1 MDIKTLILESN
12 LINFTIVIIAIAY
25 FLIKLIPDSTKK
37 RQAEIQKQLTDAQKA
52 KEDAEAKLKEL
63 EVEIEVAKIESK
75 KIIDSANENAESI
88 KSQIIKDA
96 QTEISRLKANAQRE
110 IQMNKDVAINNIKD
124 KLRELTITSVQN
136 SLKERQSEVDQLIKQ
151 KVANDL
157 KEKIA

>member
-12 LINFTIVIIAIAY
+12 LINFTIVAVAIAY
-25 FLIKLIPDSTKK
+25 FLVKLIPDSTKK

-52 KEDAEAKLKEL
+52 KEDAEAKLQEL
-63 EVEIEVAKIESK
+63 EVEIEVAKLESK
-75 KIIDSANENAESI
+75 KIIESANENAVSI
-88 KSQIIKDA
+88 KSQIVKDA
-96 QTEISRLKANAQRE
+96 QIEISRLKANAQRE
-110 IQMNKDVAINNIKD
+110 IQMNKDIAINNIKD
-124 KLRELTITSVQN
+124 KLRELTINAVQN